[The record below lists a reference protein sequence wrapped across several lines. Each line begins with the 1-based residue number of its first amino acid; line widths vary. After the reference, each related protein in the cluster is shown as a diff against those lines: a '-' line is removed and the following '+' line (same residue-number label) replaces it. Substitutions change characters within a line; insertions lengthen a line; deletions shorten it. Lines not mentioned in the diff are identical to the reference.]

1 MPLAAAPVGRSV
13 GRLVPDGG
21 HHEQPGHPLPCVR
34 QDHRREPQ
42 VRARATGSVEQPP
55 PYAPNTS
62 SLRRVCL
69 RTHVDLD
76 IGTASSRRS
85 RNASTKPNTTRSPRR
100 SSSTSYLQ
108 LVPTARGS
116 QPVHMTNHQRS
127 RRRIASSRSIALQAA
142 RTLPLINAVVASEFE
157 LNFRTPGSIMRGNCV
172 ASKLMGAYSRT
183 YSRRCVVPSASTTT
197 TKRARSPCDC
207 LVRYDDLHLRH
218 PQASCARHISKLAS
232 VTW

>member
-1 MPLAAAPVGRSV
+1 MNNQGTHYLVFAKIIVENLKYELEPPALLSSRRHTRLTHPPSV
-13 GRLVPDGG
+13 VSV
-21 HHEQPGHPLPCVR
+21 C
-34 QDHRREPQ
+34 
-42 VRARATGSVEQPP
+42 AR
-55 PYAPNTS
+55 TS
-62 SLRRVCL
+62 TS
-69 RTHVDLD
+69 TSTS
-76 IGTASSRRS
+76 TASSRRS